1 MATIWLEIRLPGC
14 DFSQSMFSS
23 TPFFHSA
30 PFRLMITLLK
40 NALAAQPLL
49 RIILLSMAALLMVML
64 IVSNFDWVNVTKV
77 EAWLH
82 EAQTISTP
90 VLVAVIMGLLLVDFL
105 LSIPTLLIAVLSGF
119 FLGAVGG
126 ALTVFCG
133 LFGTVSMGYFLG
145 KHFGDRLLN
154 RFCRSPEQRNLLAL
168 QYQQHSSLLIV
179 FARAVPM
186 LPEITAVLSGS
197 HNMPYWKFFAW
208 WALGTAP
215 YCIIAS
221 YSGSVSSASNPT
233 PALAGMLALMAGLWI
248 LAAGLKWH
256 LNKKVI

>member
-1 MATIWLEIRLPGC
+1 
-14 DFSQSMFSS
+14 
-23 TPFFHSA
+23 
-30 PFRLMITLLK
+30 MITLLK
-40 NALAAQPLL
+40 NTLAAQPLL
-49 RIILLSMAALLMVML
+49 KIILLSMAALLVVML
-64 IVSNFDWVNVTKV
+64 LVGNFDWVNVTKV

-82 EAQTISTP
+82 KAQTISTP
-90 VLVAVIMGLLLVDFL
+90 VLVAVIMGLLLVDLF

-133 LFGTVSMGYFLG
+133 LFGTVSVGYILG
-145 KHFGDRLLN
+145 KQFGDRLLN
-154 RFCRSPEQRNLLAL
+154 RFCSSPEQRHLLAW
-168 QYQQHSSLLIV
+168 QYQQHSRLLIV

-197 HNMPYWKFFAW
+197 HNMPYWKFITW

-215 YCIIAS
+215 YCIVAS

-248 LAAGLKWH
+248 LAAGLKWY
-256 LNKKVI
+256 LNKRGK